1 MTDLEFYAFWGACLG
16 FMLLFAL
23 FIGVLELVQRK
34 KDRQAQ
40 KEANKRRRAYE
51 KNKAN
56 QMRWEKSMIESERLF
71 EGVENVK

>member
-23 FIGVLELVQRK
+23 FIGALELMQRK
-34 KDRQAQ
+34 KDRQAE

-51 KNKAN
+51 KDKAN

-71 EGVENVK
+71 EGIEDVK